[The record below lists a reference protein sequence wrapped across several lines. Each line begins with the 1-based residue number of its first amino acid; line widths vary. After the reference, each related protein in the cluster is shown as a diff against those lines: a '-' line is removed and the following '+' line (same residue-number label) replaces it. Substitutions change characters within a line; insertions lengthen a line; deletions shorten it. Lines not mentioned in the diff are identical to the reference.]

1 MKLNR
6 IIVLFAVVLS
16 VFTVFSSLQ
25 VVNAAD
31 REFSCADGTVVKADE
46 SFTLE
51 TACAGHMTPLGSG
64 GSGQNN
70 PATPA
75 DGKCEN
81 ASFFGLPVWYKY
93 LKKVNYDDIEL
104 GTRSCHPELQS
115 SWDVLLI
122 LAAVVEGLLRIGVV
136 IAVAYII
143 WGGVTYITSQGEPD
157 KTKQALKMIIS
168 ALIGITISIVSTA
181 VVSFIAGRFVTT

>member
-1 MKLNR
+1 MRLNR
-6 IIVLFAVVLS
+6 IITLFAVTLS
-16 VFTVFSSLQ
+16 VFTIFSSLEI
-25 VVNAAD
+25 VNAAPRD
-31 REFSCADGTVVKADE
+31 FSCADGTTAKADE

-51 TACAGHMTPLGSG
+51 TACAGHMTPVGSG
-64 GSGQNN
+64 KPGQSNL
-70 PATPA
+70 AAPA

-122 LAAVVEGLLRIGVV
+122 LAAVVEGLLRIGMV
-136 IAVAYII
+136 IAVIYII

-168 ALIGITISIVSTA
+168 ALVGMAISIVSTA
-181 VVSFIAGRFVTT
+181 AVSFIAGRFVTT